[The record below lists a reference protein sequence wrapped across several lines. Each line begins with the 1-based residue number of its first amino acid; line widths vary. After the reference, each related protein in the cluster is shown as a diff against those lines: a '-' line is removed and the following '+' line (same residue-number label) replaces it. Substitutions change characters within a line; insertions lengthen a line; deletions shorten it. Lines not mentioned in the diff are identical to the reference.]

1 MSEHASRAATR
12 EVVRSVLAADC
23 ACPASAF
30 VEDGLFVTTAEERPG
45 RRRYPRWAKPL
56 GVVTMGR
63 GVVVSCHPT
72 WIAWL
77 QETLGNRS
85 RETIFSAPTIT
96 ELARFVAQ
104 EGEVLLGPALSHVC
118 AHEAFRPAVDPAGV
132 IFSVV
137 EGKDVFDLY
146 QHFDYEDALSYE
158 PDYPRPDVAAAVAR
172 RAGRIIGIAGMS
184 ADSDALWQIGIVV
197 VAEERGAG
205 IGRALVGRLTEYAF
219 RRNRVPFYTADVG
232 NVRSHALAASLGYWP
247 AWVELF
253 ARERGPA

>member
-1 MSEHASRAATR
+1 MIEHASRAATR

-45 RRRYPRWAKPL
+45 RRRYPRSAKPL

-96 ELARFVAQ
+96 
-104 EGEVLLGPALSHVC
+104 
-118 AHEAFRPAVDPAGV
+118 
-132 IFSVV
+132 
-137 EGKDVFDLY
+137 
-146 QHFDYEDALSYE
+146 
-158 PDYPRPDVAAAVAR
+158 
-172 RAGRIIGIAGMS
+172 
-184 ADSDALWQIGIVV
+184 
-197 VAEERGAG
+197 
-205 IGRALVGRLTEYAF
+205 
-219 RRNRVPFYTADVG
+219 
-232 NVRSHALAASLGYWP
+232 
-247 AWVELF
+247 
-253 ARERGPA
+253 